1 VTGAWSKVICLGF
14 DARRRSKSVTPC
26 CSIGTNAAANPGASF
41 FNESIRKRTIPRE
54 VVVCASH
61 DDRHG

>member
-1 VTGAWSKVICLGF
+1 
-14 DARRRSKSVTPC
+14 VTPC